1 MNRQYQR
8 QRQAGVALLL
18 VGLLLGSCH
27 AQNQALG
34 VLFYTPQQREAM
46 VLSRR
51 GVAVQNAPD
60 LFQVDGV
67 YRRSKGP
74 GSIWINGEML
84 SDGQRAGELRVE
96 TDGSGVRLNGGT
108 RLKVGQAVSATG
120 EGGVQDLLE
129 EGSFSSGGV
138 PAKRHAE
145 DPSGVR
151 LTRSSARGVK
161 P

>member
-1 MNRQYQR
+1 MTFKRQH
-8 QRQAGVALLL
+8 QAGAALLL
-18 VGLLLGSCH
+18 MGVFSGFCQ
-27 AQNQALG
+27 AQSQPLG

-51 GVAVQNAPD
+51 GVAVKNTPD

-74 GSIWINGEML
+74 GSIWINGEIL
-84 SDGQRAGELRVE
+84 SDGQRADELRVE
-96 TDGSGVRLNGGT
+96 TDGSGVRMNGGM

-145 DPSGVR
+145 DPSGLR
-151 LTRSSARGVK
+151 LTRSSAKGVK

>member
-1 MNRQYQR
+1 MNPNR
-8 QRQAGVALLL
+8 QRQASVALLL
-18 VGLLLGSCH
+18 MAVFFGPCQ
-27 AQNQALG
+27 AQSAPLG
-34 VLFYTPQQREAM
+34 VLFYTPAQREAM

-51 GVAVQNAPD
+51 GVAVAAQNAPD

-108 RLKVGQAVSATG
+108 RLKVGQAVLATG

-145 DPSGVR
+145 DPSGLR
-151 LTRSSARGVK
+151 LTRSQAKGVK